1 MRSTSARLT
10 LLFASLSAILI
21 SVLGGSLYAWVGRG
35 HAATAEREITTRFTQ
50 FQERFQAEYPG
61 TGEEFGQ
68 QMRSFLAASDAAA
81 EIRRADG
88 SVLFVS
94 DGYGVN
100 RSDLPTRRGRVTA
113 ITGESF
119 AAGLVLRTS
128 AVGEPLREL
137 RLYFALFAAPGL
149 ALSSF
154 VGYFLARR
162 ALRPVEEIR
171 RNAERIS
178 RANLSERVPLP
189 SSRDEIH
196 DLARTFN
203 EMLDRLEAAVDD
215 LKNLA
220 ADAAHELRTPLANL
234 RAEIDTA
241 VQEPRTSEEHE
252 KVLMS
257 VADEVARMTRIV
269 SDLFTLSR
277 MDLRQHALEKRRIE
291 LKPLLEEA
299 RETWT
304 AAADRRRIEIR
315 LEGADAPIQGDP
327 SAVSR
332 IFMNL
337 VENAVKYNRE
347 GGRITLSLERA
358 PDAVKVRVADT
369 GIGIEP
375 ENLPKLFRRFY
386 RTDQARSRETG
397 GAGLGLA
404 IVKSFVEAH
413 GGRIQV
419 ESVPEVGTTFTLTF
433 PSAAEEVLDPVD
445 LKG

>member
-1 MRSTSARLT
+1 
-10 LLFASLSAILI
+10 
-21 SVLGGSLYAWVGRG
+21 
-35 HAATAEREITTRFTQ
+35 
-50 FQERFQAEYPG
+50 
-61 TGEEFGQ
+61 
-68 QMRSFLAASDAAA
+68 MRSFLAASDAAA
-81 EIRRADG
+81 EIRRSDD
-88 SVLFVS
+88 SVLFAS
-94 DGYGVN
+94 DGYAE
-100 RSDLPTRRGRVTA
+100 SLPVKHGRVTA
-113 ITGESF
+113 SSGESF
-119 AAGLVLRTS
+119 SAGFALRVSS
-128 AVGEPLREL
+128 AGEPLREL

-149 ALSSF
+149 ALSAL

-189 SSRDEIH
+189 SPRDEIH

-269 SDLFTLSR
+269 SDLFTLAR

-291 LKPLLEEA
+291 LRPLLEEA

-315 LEGADAPIQGDP
+315 LEGAAAPIQGDA

-337 VENAVKYNRE
+337 VENAVKYNRD
-347 GGRITLSLERA
+347 GGRITLSLEQT

-375 ENLPKLFRRFY
+375 EHLPKLFRRFY
-386 RTDQARSRETG
+386 RTDKARSRETG

-404 IVKSFVEAH
+404 IAKSFVEAH

-419 ESVPEVGTTFTLTF
+419 ESAPEVGTTFTLTF
-433 PSAAEEVLDPVD
+433 PSAEASI
-445 LKG
+445 

>member
-10 LLFASLSAILI
+10 ILFGSLSAILI
-21 SVLGGSLYAWVGRG
+21 VVLGGSLYAWVERG
-35 HAATAEREITTRFTQ
+35 LAATAERELATQYSQ
-50 FQERFQAEYPG
+50 FQERFAAEYPG
-61 TGEEFGQ
+61 MGDDFDR
-68 QMRSFLAASDAAA
+68 QMRSFLAASGAAA

-94 DGYGVN
+94 DGYAESHPVKQ
-100 RSDLPTRRGRVTA
+100 GRVTA
-113 ITGESF
+113 SSGESF
-119 AAGLVLRTS
+119 SARFALRIS

-137 RLYFALFAAPGL
+137 RLYFALFAVPGL
-149 ALSSF
+149 ALSAL
-154 VGYFLARR
+154 VGFFLARR

-269 SDLFTLSR
+269 SDLFTLAR

-304 AAADRRRIEIR
+304 AAADRRHIEIR
-315 LEGADAPIQGDP
+315 LEGADAPIQGDA

-337 VENAVKYNRE
+337 VENAVKYNRD
-347 GGRITLSLERA
+347 GGRITLSLEQT

-375 ENLPKLFRRFY
+375 EHLPKLFRRFY

-404 IVKSFVEAH
+404 IAKSFVEAL

-419 ESVPEVGTTFTLTF
+419 ESAPEVGTTFTLTF
-433 PSAAEEVLDPVD
+433 PSAEPSI
-445 LKG
+445 